1 MTTEQS
7 LKRLVKI
14 SIELSESNER
24 LTALCAELMMLLSEY
39 MEIDEY
45 EQRLMDEGV
54 NK

>member
-7 LKRLVKI
+7 LKKLVKI

-24 LTALCAELMMLLSEY
+24 LTALCAELILLLSEY

>member
-7 LKRLVKI
+7 LKKLVKI

-39 MEIDEY
+39 MEINEY

>member
-1 MTTEQS
+1 MTTEQP
-7 LKRLVKI
+7 LKKLLNI
-14 SIELSESNER
+14 NIELSESNEH
-24 LTALCAELMMLLSEY
+24 LTALCAELILLLSEY

>member
-7 LKRLVKI
+7 LKKLVKI

-24 LTALCAELMMLLSEY
+24 LTALCAELMTLLSEY

>member
-7 LKRLVKI
+7 LKKLVKI

-39 MEIDEY
+39 MEIDAY
-45 EQRLMDEGV
+45 EQRLKAEGAE
-54 NK
+54 K

>member
-7 LKRLVKI
+7 LKKLVKI